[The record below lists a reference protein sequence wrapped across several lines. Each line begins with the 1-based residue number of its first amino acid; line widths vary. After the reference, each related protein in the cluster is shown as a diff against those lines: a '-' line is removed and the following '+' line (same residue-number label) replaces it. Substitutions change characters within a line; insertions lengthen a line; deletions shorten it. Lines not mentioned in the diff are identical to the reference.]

1 MFVLDKPV
9 DTPEHLAD
17 FEKERDTWTYAF
29 LGLIFGIGICT
40 FTQKICFGYGGDNLT
55 LRLRVKLFEALLSKH
70 IGWFDNKERAPGVLT
85 NIITEDIQC
94 VNGLTT
100 EAIGIIVEA
109 ALGITISS
117 LICFFCSPPLAV
129 VVTLISPM
137 MVLGGLGMAKL
148 QFNQEAVNDSYKAA
162 NSLLS
167 DIVLNYR
174 TVIAFGPKNMDM
186 IIERYADLLV
196 VPREAGIKKA
206 HISGL
211 FFGYSQ
217 GIRFVFIA
225 IVFYVAAEFI
235 KRFDLDSQEVF
246 AGCYVVFVGSI
257 GTGVALSSL
266 PSISKARESAKLVFG
281 IIEEPSRINPKQN
294 GSEAIT
300 HGRVEMKNLY
310 FRYPSRRRAVLR
322 NFNLTIE
329 PNQSVAIVGHSGS
342 GKSTIASLLLRF
354 YDSTKGGIYI
364 DGQDLKKIAV
374 PYLRDNISIV
384 QQEPLLFNETI
395 RENILFGNLDAK
407 DSDVRKVAT
416 QANAMGFIM

>member
-1 MFVLDKPV
+1 M
-9 DTPEHLAD
+9 
-17 FEKERDTWTYAF
+17 
-29 LGLIFGIGICT
+29 
-40 FTQKICFGYGGDNLT
+40 ICFVFSWQL
-55 LRLRVKLFEALLSKH
+55 
-70 IGWFDNKERAPGVLT
+70 
-85 NIITEDIQC
+85 
-94 VNGLTT
+94 
-100 EAIGIIVEA
+100 AI
-109 ALGITISS
+109 
-117 LICFFCSPPLAV
+117 

-148 QFNQEAVNDSYKAA
+148 QFNQEAVNDSYKQA

-167 DIVLNYR
+167 DIILNYR
-174 TVIAFGPKNMDM
+174 TVIAFGPKNVDM
-186 IIERYADLLV
+186 ILERYAQLLV

-225 IVFYVAAEFI
+225 MVFYVAAEFT

-257 GTGVALSSL
+257 GCGVALSSL

-281 IIEEPSRINPKQN
+281 IIEEPSKINPKQN
-294 GSEAIT
+294 GSEAIS

-364 DGQDLKKIAV
+364 DG
-374 PYLRDNISIV
+374 
-384 QQEPLLFNETI
+384 
-395 RENILFGNLDAK
+395 
-407 DSDVRKVAT
+407 
-416 QANAMGFIM
+416 